1 MKNVLLLNDTN
12 YWNKAEGVDI
22 FNDFLTKL
30 DKEGS
35 NIEIAT
41 FVNQKGTWSGDL
53 EHIKTTHIADSRELI
68 KHDLK
73 GLGTYISGSFS
84 FCGKNVLSLMKEGY
98 VLIISHE
105 VTEILNI
112 LEKRAIYLK
121 AYGKIQD
128 KIGAQ
133 ETKIKEFKGTKKEFE
148 DLDLYKVELEK
159 KELKLT
165 TLKEERKN
173 LKDSL
178 SIGQFSFLFLNFETT
193 YLLKAANM
201 IYCNKSAGVAF
212 FKINK
217 KSNFNYKEFDALT
230 LVADKFKD
238 ERVKDFKKKL
248 KSFFK
253 EEEESSEEEDIE
265 KNEESVETNNIELKC
280 LIKLFHSF
288 IFKIKIPLYTQDM
301 SIILKESGMEID
313 IKRTV
318 SMEGSVPM
326 APVKP
331 AIAAAM
337 LASGIGGKLNKSVI
351 KNNEESLIKTAIAP
365 IQMTETVSVNG
376 IEEVRK
382 TFSWEP
388 QLGQFN
394 KLRKEFIILR

>member
-1 MKNVLLLNDTN
+1 MKNLLLVNDTN
-12 YWNKAEGVDI
+12 YWNKAEGVDL

-30 DKEGS
+30 DKE
-35 NIEIAT
+35 NTNLEIAT
-41 FVNQKGTWSGDL
+41 FVNKKGTWTGDL
-53 EHIKTTHIADSRELI
+53 EHMKTTHINDSRELI
-68 KHDLK
+68 KHELK
-73 GLGTYISGSFS
+73 GLGTYVTGSFS

-112 LEKRAIYLK
+112 LEKRAIDLK

-178 SIGQFSFLFLNFETT
+178 SIGQFSFQFLNFETT
-193 YLLKAANM
+193 YLLKAADM

-230 LVADKFKD
+230 LVADKFK
-238 ERVKDFKKKL
+238 EEKVKDFKKKL

-253 EEEESSEEEDIE
+253 EEVSEIEEDL
-265 KNEESVETNNIELKC
+265 KNQEEDNNIELKC
-280 LIKLFHSF
+280 LIKPFASF
-288 IFKIKIPLYTQDM
+288 TFKIKIPLYTQDM
-301 SIILKESGMEID
+301 SIIQMENVMNID

-326 APVKP
+326 APVK
-331 AIAAAM
+331 ASIAAAM
-337 LASGIGGKLNKSVI
+337 LASGVGGKLNKSVI

-376 IEEVRK
+376 INEVRK

-394 KLRKEFIILR
+394 KLRKEFVILR